1 MKQLQ
6 RSGRLEYEL
15 AHEGLPRAVRAWNSG
30 HAQHWL
36 LRVLCAGSDSVGN
49 EASKKAALRR
59 RVRER
64 VVAHGLAGEALLWS
78 DVETLVRMLLPS
90 VGPTAGELTAAATQR
105 KALAHALEYLRY
117 EVAGKQW
124 CSEEAATSL

>member
-1 MKQLQ
+1 
-6 RSGRLEYEL
+6 
-15 AHEGLPRAVRAWNSG
+15 
-30 HAQHWL
+30 
-36 LRVLCAGSDSVGN
+36 
-49 EASKKAALRR
+49 
-59 RVRER
+59 VRER

-78 DVETLVRMLLPS
+78 DVQTLVRMLLPS
-90 VGPTAGELTAAATQR
+90 VGPTAEELTAAATQR